1 MRIAIPIKSCILCC
15 FACVIGKCTNS
26 NYYNYGKNSKYVF
39 GILAIIIVVGISAFT
54 NNTRKATQYARFY
67 WYGDPQ
73 KAYGTSDTGI
83 PACLKG
89 VTAVL
94 LADDCNW
101 DQTANCAS
109 IGNGDYLAAIEFEL
123 DDTPNDGCDG
133 ALTLAEAVQVV
144 ADRFTAMSQALPGHD
159 QTIFDFAS
167 YCIIKFKRATSC
179 Y

>member
-1 MRIAIPIKSCILCC
+1 MNFNIL
-15 FACVIGKCTNS
+15 IMK
-26 NYYNYGKNSKYVF
+26 KYLF
-39 GILAIIIVVGISAFT
+39 GILAIVLAITVGVSAFT
-54 NNTRKATQYARFY
+54 RKASKPIVDTRFY

-73 KAYGTSDTGI
+73 KAYGTTEAGI
-83 PACLKG
+83 PTCLKG

-101 DQTANCAS
+101 DQSSNCAS